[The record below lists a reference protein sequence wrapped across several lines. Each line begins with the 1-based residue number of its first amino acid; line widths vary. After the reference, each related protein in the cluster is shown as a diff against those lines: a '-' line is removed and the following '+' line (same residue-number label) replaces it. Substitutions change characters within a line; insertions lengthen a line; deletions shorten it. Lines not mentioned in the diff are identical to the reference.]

1 MAYAAG
7 QHPPEDVLYLTWK
20 DGLLNCNEGEGE
32 KHNMCDMLLV
42 LFALIS

>member
-20 DGLLNCNEGEGE
+20 DGLLLNCNEGDGE
-32 KHNMCDMLLV
+32 KHML
-42 LFALIS
+42 LFALFS

>member
-20 DGLLNCNEGEGE
+20 DGLLNCNEDEGE
-32 KHNMCDMLLV
+32 KTHRGV
-42 LFALIS
+42 VGTIRIS

>member
-7 QHPPEDVLYLTWK
+7 QHPPDDVLYLRWK

-32 KHNMCDMLLV
+32 KRRRV
-42 LFALIS
+42 VGTIRIS